1 VLVPTGEKY
10 DGSDSSHSVRLIA
23 PLVSMSMLLG
33 PTAALSGPGFDVIV
47 LGALGGIQDGN
58 LSSYLIRPHGDRNA
72 IACDAGSLVNGLRV
86 AHDKGVFRDV
96 TVPADSTDS
105 VIGHVLKN
113 EIKGYLISHAHLDH
127 VQGLVIASPDDS
139 NKAIYGLP
147 LVNAEIEQNYFNW
160 KAWPNMLDRGQQP
173 QLKKYHLEDL
183 KPGEARELTGT
194 RMTVTP
200 FPLNHGGAESTAFL
214 IESEDDVIL
223 CFGDTGPDEV
233 QKASNM
239 HDIWKAI
246 ADKVKQQ
253 KLKAIILE
261 VSYTSD
267 RPDHLLFGHM
277 TPKWVHRTLHL
288 LDQEAGGNALMGLPV
303 VVSHIKYSLTDEQPQ
318 EAIRK
323 ELEAGNDLGVQFV
336 IPEQGALYHF
346 R

>member
-1 VLVPTGEKY
+1 
-10 DGSDSSHSVRLIA
+10 
-23 PLVSMSMLLG
+23 M
-33 PTAALSGPGFDVIV
+33 PTAALSDQGFDVIV

-72 IACDAGSLVNGLRV
+72 IACDAGSLVNGLKV

-96 TVPADSTDS
+96 KVPGGSTDS

-139 NKAIYGLP
+139 NKTIYSLP
-147 LVNAEIEQNYFNW
+147 SVSAEIEQNYFNW
-160 KAWPNMLDRGQQP
+160 KAWPNMLDRGQPP
-173 QLKKYHLEDL
+173 QLKKYQLVDL
-183 KPGEARELTGT
+183 KPGEAKDLTGT
-194 RMTVTP
+194 AMTVTP
-200 FPLNHGGAESTAFL
+200 YPLNHGGAESTAFL
-214 IESEDDVIL
+214 IESEGDAIL

-239 HDIWKAI
+239 QNIWKAV
-246 ADKVKQQ
+246 AHKVKQQ

-267 RPDHLLFGHM
+267 RPDTLLFGHL
-277 TPKWVHRTLHL
+277 TPKWVHKTLHD
-288 LDQEAGGNALMGLPV
+288 LDQEAGGNALKGLPV

-323 ELEAGNDLGVQFV
+323 ELEASNDLGVQFV

-346 R
+346 Q

>member
-1 VLVPTGEKY
+1 M
-10 DGSDSSHSVRLIA
+10 RLIA
-23 PLVSMSMLLG
+23 SLVSLSMLLM
-33 PTAALSGPGFDVIV
+33 PAASLSGQGFDVIV

-72 IACDAGSLVNGLRV
+72 IACDAGSLVNGLKV
-86 AHDKGVFRDV
+86 AQDKGVFRDV
-96 TVPADSTDS
+96 KAPENSIDS

-127 VQGLVIASPDDS
+127 VQGLVIVSPDDS
-139 NKAIYGLP
+139 NKTIYSLP
-147 LVNAEIEQNYFNW
+147 SVSAEIEQNYFNW

-173 QLKKYHLEDL
+173 QLKKYHVEDL
-183 KPGEARELTGT
+183 KPGEAKELTGT
-194 RMTVTP
+194 RMTATP

-214 IESEDDVIL
+214 IESGDDAIL

-239 HDIWKAI
+239 QSIWKAV
-246 ADKVKQQ
+246 ADRVRQR

-267 RPDHLLFGHM
+267 RPDHLLFGHL
-277 TPKWVHRTLHL
+277 TPKWVHKTLHV
-288 LDQEAGGNALMGLPV
+288 LDQEAGGNALKGLPV

-346 R
+346 Q

>member
-1 VLVPTGEKY
+1 M
-10 DGSDSSHSVRLIA
+10 RLIA
-23 PLVSMSMLLG
+23 SLVSMLMLLA
-33 PTAALSGPGFDVIV
+33 PTAAMSDEGFDVIV

-72 IACDAGSLVNGLRV
+72 IACDAGTLVNGLKV
-86 AHDKGVFRDV
+86 AQEKGVFRDV
-96 TVPADSTDS
+96 KVPEGSTDGS
-105 VIGHVLKN
+105 IGHVLKN

-139 NKAIYGLP
+139 NKTIYSLP
-147 LVNAEIEQNYFNW
+147 SVSAEIVQNYFNW

-183 KPGEARELTGT
+183 KPGDTTDLAGT
-194 RMTVTP
+194 KMTVTP

-214 IESEDDVIL
+214 VESGGDAIL

-239 HDIWKAI
+239 HDIWRAI

-261 VSYTSD
+261 ASYSSD
-267 RPDHLLFGHM
+267 RPDNLLFGHM
-277 TPKWVHRTLHL
+277 TPKWVHKTLHV
-288 LDQEAGGNALMGLPV
+288 LDQEAGGNALKGLPV

-323 ELEAGNDLGVQFV
+323 ELEAGNDLGVLFV
-336 IPEQGALYHF
+336 IPKQGALYHF

>member
-1 VLVPTGEKY
+1 M
-10 DGSDSSHSVRLIA
+10 RLIA
-23 PLVSMSMLLG
+23 SLVSMSMLLM
-33 PTAALSGPGFDVIV
+33 PTAAMSGQGFDVIV

-72 IACDAGSLVNGLRV
+72 IACDAGSLVNGLKV
-86 AHDKGVFRDV
+86 AQDKGVFRDV
-96 TVPADSTDS
+96 TVPEGSTDS

-113 EIKGYLISHAHLDH
+113 DIKGYLISHAHLDH

-139 NKAIYGLP
+139 NKIIYSLP
-147 LVNAEIEQNYFNW
+147 SVSAEIEQTYFNW

-183 KPGEARELTGT
+183 KPGEAKELTGT

-214 IESEDDVIL
+214 IESGGDAIL

-233 QKASNM
+233 QKVSNM
-239 HDIWKAI
+239 QNIWQAI

-261 VSYTSD
+261 TSYTSD
-267 RPDHLLFGHM
+267 RLDTLLFGHL
-277 TPKWVHRTLHL
+277 TPKWVHKTLHV
-288 LDQEAGGNALMGLPV
+288 LDQEAGGNALKGLPV

-318 EAIRK
+318 VAIRQ

-346 R
+346 Q

>member
-1 VLVPTGEKY
+1 M
-10 DGSDSSHSVRLIA
+10 RLIA
-23 PLVSMSMLLG
+23 SLVSLSMLLM
-33 PTAALSGPGFDVIV
+33 PTVVLSGQGFDVIV

-72 IACDAGSLVNGLRV
+72 VACDAGSLVNGLRV
-86 AHDKGVFRDV
+86 AQDKGVFRDV
-96 TVPADSTDS
+96 KAPENSTDS

-139 NKAIYGLP
+139 NKTIYSLP
-147 LVNAEIEQNYFNW
+147 SVSAEIEQTYFNW

-173 QLKKYHLEDL
+173 QLKKYHVEDL
-183 KPGEARELTGT
+183 KPGEAKELTGT
-194 RMTVTP
+194 RMTATP

-214 IESEDDVIL
+214 IESGGDAIL

-239 HDIWKAI
+239 QAIWKAV
-246 ADKVKQQ
+246 ADKVRQQ

-261 VSYTSD
+261 TSYTSD
-267 RPDHLLFGHM
+267 RPDHLLFGHL
-277 TPKWVHRTLHL
+277 TPKWVHKTLHV
-288 LDQEAGGNALMGLPV
+288 LDQEAGGNALKGLPV

-346 R
+346 Q

>member
-1 VLVPTGEKY
+1 M
-10 DGSDSSHSVRLIA
+10 RLIA
-23 PLVSMSMLLG
+23 SLVSLSMLLM
-33 PTAALSGPGFDVIV
+33 PAASLSGQGFDVIV

-72 IACDAGSLVNGLRV
+72 IACDAGSLVNGLKV
-86 AHDKGVFRDV
+86 AQDKGVFRDV
-96 TVPADSTDS
+96 KVPENSIDS

-139 NKAIYGLP
+139 NKTIYSLP
-147 LVNAEIEQNYFNW
+147 SVSAEIEQNYFNW

-173 QLKKYHLEDL
+173 QLKKYHVEDL
-183 KPGEARELTGT
+183 KPGEAKELTGT
-194 RMTVTP
+194 KMTATP

-214 IESEDDVIL
+214 IESGGDAIL

-239 HDIWKAI
+239 QDIWKAV
-246 ADKVKQQ
+246 ADKVRQQ

-261 VSYTSD
+261 TSYTSD
-267 RPDHLLFGHM
+267 RPDHLLFGHL
-277 TPKWVHRTLHL
+277 TPKWVHKTLHV
-288 LDQEAGGNALMGLPV
+288 LDQEAGGNALKGLPV

-346 R
+346 Q

>member
-1 VLVPTGEKY
+1 MK
-10 DGSDSSHSVRLIA
+10 LIA
-23 PLVSMSMLLG
+23 SAVSMSMFLM
-33 PTAALSGPGFDVIV
+33 PTVALSGQGFDVIV

-72 IACDAGSLVNGLRV
+72 IACDAGSLVNGLKV
-86 AHDKGVFRDV
+86 AQDKGVFRDV
-96 TVPADSTDS
+96 KVPEGSTDS

-113 EIKGYLISHAHLDH
+113 DVKGYLISHAHLDH

-139 NKAIYGLP
+139 NKTIYSLP
-147 LVNAEIEQNYFNW
+147 SVSAEIEQTYFNW

-183 KPGEARELTGT
+183 KPGEAKDLTGT

-214 IESEDDVIL
+214 IESGGDTIL

-239 HDIWKAI
+239 QDIWQAI
-246 ADKVKQQ
+246 ANKVRQR

-261 VSYTSD
+261 TSYTSD
-267 RPDHLLFGHM
+267 RPDHLLFGHL
-277 TPKWVHRTLHL
+277 TPKWVHKTLRL
-288 LDQEAGGNALMGLPV
+288 LDQEAGGDALKGLPV

-318 EAIRK
+318 EAIRQ
-323 ELEAGNDLGVQFV
+323 ELEVGNDLGVQFV

-346 R
+346 Q

>member
-1 VLVPTGEKY
+1 M
-10 DGSDSSHSVRLIA
+10 RLIA
-23 PLVSMSMLLG
+23 SLVSMAMLLM
-33 PTAALSGPGFDVIV
+33 PTAAMSGQGFDVIV

-72 IACDAGSLVNGLRV
+72 IACDAGSLVNGLKV
-86 AHDKGVFRDV
+86 AQDKGVFRDV
-96 TVPADSTDS
+96 TVPEGSTDS

-113 EIKGYLISHAHLDH
+113 DIKGYLISHAHLDH

-139 NKAIYGLP
+139 NKTIYSLP
-147 LVNAEIEQNYFNW
+147 SVSAEIEQNYFNW

-183 KPGEARELTGT
+183 KPGDAENLAGT
-194 RMTVTP
+194 KMAVTP

-214 IESEDDVIL
+214 VESGDDAIL

-239 HDIWKAI
+239 QDIWKAV
-246 ADKVKQQ
+246 ADRVRQR

-267 RPDHLLFGHM
+267 RPDTLLFGHL
-277 TPKWVHRTLHL
+277 TPKWVHETLHV
-288 LDQEAGGNALMGLPV
+288 LDQEAGGNALKGLPV
-303 VVSHIKYSLTDEQPQ
+303 VVSHIKYSFTDEQPQ
-318 EAIRK
+318 VAIRQ
-323 ELEAGNDLGVQFV
+323 ELEVGNDLGVQFV

-346 R
+346 Q

>member
-1 VLVPTGEKY
+1 M
-10 DGSDSSHSVRLIA
+10 RLI
-23 PLVSMSMLLG
+23 PSLVSMSLLLM
-33 PTAALSGPGFDVIV
+33 PTTALSDQGFDVIA

-72 IACDAGSLVNGLRV
+72 IACDAGSLVNGLKV
-86 AHDKGVFRDV
+86 AQDKGVFSDV
-96 TVPADSTDS
+96 KVPDGSTDS

-139 NKAIYGLP
+139 NKTIYSLP
-147 LVNAEIEQNYFNW
+147 SVSAEIEQTYFNW

-183 KPGEARELTGT
+183 KPSEAKELTGT
-194 RMTVTP
+194 GMTVTA

-214 IESEDDVIL
+214 IESGDDAIL

-233 QKASNM
+233 QKVSNM
-239 HDIWKAI
+239 QDIWKAI

-261 VSYTSD
+261 TSYTSD
-267 RPDHLLFGHM
+267 RPDNLLFGHL
-277 TPKWVHRTLHL
+277 TPKWVHKTLHG
-288 LDQEAGGNALMGLPV
+288 LDQEAGGNALKGLPV
-303 VVSHIKYSLTDEQPQ
+303 VVSHIKYLLTGEQPQ
-318 EAIRK
+318 EAIRQ

-336 IPEQGALYHF
+336 IPEQGAVYHF
-346 R
+346 W

>member
-1 VLVPTGEKY
+1 M
-10 DGSDSSHSVRLIA
+10 RLIA
-23 PLVSMSMLLG
+23 SLVSLSMLLM
-33 PTAALSGPGFDVIV
+33 PAASLSGQGFDVIV

-72 IACDAGSLVNGLRV
+72 IACDAGSLVNGLKV
-86 AHDKGVFRDV
+86 AQDKGVFGDV
-96 TVPADSTDS
+96 KAPENSIDS

-139 NKAIYGLP
+139 NKTIYSLP
-147 LVNAEIEQNYFNW
+147 SVSAEIEQNYFNW

-173 QLKKYHLEDL
+173 QLKKYHVEDL
-183 KPGEARELTGT
+183 KPGEAKELTGT
-194 RMTVTP
+194 KMTATP

-214 IESEDDVIL
+214 IESGGDAIL

-239 HDIWKAI
+239 QAIWKAV
-246 ADKVKQQ
+246 ADKVRQQ

-261 VSYTSD
+261 TSYTSD
-267 RPDHLLFGHM
+267 RPDHLLFGHL
-277 TPKWVHRTLHL
+277 TPKWVHKTLHV
-288 LDQEAGGNALMGLPV
+288 LDQEAGGNALKGLPV

-323 ELEAGNDLGVQFV
+323 ELEAGNDLRVQFV
-336 IPEQGALYHF
+336 IPEQGARYHF
-346 R
+346 Q

>member
-1 VLVPTGEKY
+1 
-10 DGSDSSHSVRLIA
+10 
-23 PLVSMSMLLG
+23 
-33 PTAALSGPGFDVIV
+33 VIV

-72 IACDAGSLVNGLRV
+72 IACDAGSLVNGLKV
-86 AHDKGVFRDV
+86 AQDKGAFSDV
-96 TVPADSTDS
+96 KVPEGSTDS
-105 VIGHVLKN
+105 VVGHVLKN
-113 EIKGYLISHAHLDH
+113 DIKGYLISHAHLDH
-127 VQGLVIASPDDS
+127 VQGLVVASPDDS
-139 NKAIYGLP
+139 NKTIYSLP
-147 LVNAEIEQNYFNW
+147 TVSAEIEQNYFNW

-173 QLKKYHLEDL
+173 QLKKYHVEDL
-183 KPGEARELTGT
+183 KPGEAKELTET
-194 RMTVTP
+194 SMTVTA

-214 IESEDDVIL
+214 IESGGDAIL

-239 HDIWKAI
+239 QDIWRAI
-246 ADKVKQQ
+246 ADKVKRQ

-267 RPDHLLFGHM
+267 RPDNLLFGHL
-277 TPKWVHRTLHL
+277 TPKWVHETLHV
-288 LDQEAGGNALMGLPV
+288 LDQEAGGNALKGLPI

-318 EAIRK
+318 RAIRQ

-346 R
+346 Q

>member
-1 VLVPTGEKY
+1 M
-10 DGSDSSHSVRLIA
+10 RLIA
-23 PLVSMSMLLG
+23 SLVSLSMLLT
-33 PTAALSGPGFDVIV
+33 PTVALSGQGFDVIV

-72 IACDAGSLVNGLRV
+72 VACDAGSLVNGLRV
-86 AHDKGVFRDV
+86 AQDKGVFRDV
-96 TVPADSTDS
+96 KAPENSTDS
-105 VIGHVLKN
+105 VIGHVLKS

-139 NKAIYGLP
+139 NKTIYSLP
-147 LVNAEIEQNYFNW
+147 SVSAEIEQNYFNW

-173 QLKKYHLEDL
+173 QLKKYHVEGL
-183 KPGEARELTGT
+183 KPGEAKELTGT
-194 RMTVTP
+194 RMTATP

-214 IESEDDVIL
+214 IESGGDAIL

-239 HDIWKAI
+239 QAIWKAV
-246 ADKVKQQ
+246 ADKVRQQ

-261 VSYTSD
+261 TSYTSD
-267 RPDHLLFGHM
+267 RPDHLLFGHL
-277 TPKWVHRTLHL
+277 TPKWVHKTLHV
-288 LDQEAGGNALMGLPV
+288 LDQEAGGNALKGLPV

-346 R
+346 Q

>member
-1 VLVPTGEKY
+1 M
-10 DGSDSSHSVRLIA
+10 RLTA
-23 PLVSMSMLLG
+23 SLVSLSMLLM
-33 PTAALSGPGFDVIV
+33 PTIALSGQGFDVIV

-72 IACDAGSLVNGLRV
+72 IACDAGSLVNGLKV
-86 AHDKGVFRDV
+86 AQDKGVFRDV
-96 TVPADSTDS
+96 KVPEGSTDS

-139 NKAIYGLP
+139 NKTIYSLP
-147 LVNAEIEQNYFNW
+147 SVSAEIEQTYFNW

-183 KPGEARELTGT
+183 MPGEAKSLAGT
-194 RMTVTP
+194 KMTVTL
-200 FPLNHGGAESTAFL
+200 FPLSHGGAESTAFL
-214 IESEDDVIL
+214 IESEGDAIL

-239 HDIWKAI
+239 QDIWKAV
-246 ADKVKQQ
+246 ADRVKQQ

-261 VSYTSD
+261 TSYTSD
-267 RPDHLLFGHM
+267 RPDNLLFGHL
-277 TPKWVHRTLHL
+277 TPKWVHETLRL
-288 LDQEAGGNALMGLPV
+288 LDQEAGGNALKGLPV

-346 R
+346 Q

>member
-1 VLVPTGEKY
+1 M
-10 DGSDSSHSVRLIA
+10 RLTA
-23 PLVSMSMLLG
+23 ALVSLSMFLV
-33 PTAALSGPGFDVIV
+33 PTAALSDQGFDVIV

-72 IACDAGSLVNGLRV
+72 IACDAGSLVNGLKV
-86 AHDKGVFRDV
+86 AEDKGVFKDV
-96 TVPADSTDS
+96 KVPEGSTDS

-113 EIKGYLISHAHLDH
+113 DIKGYLISHAHLDH

-139 NKAIYGLP
+139 NKTIYSLP
-147 LVNAEIEQNYFNW
+147 SVSAAIEQNYFNW

-183 KPGEARELTGT
+183 KPGEAKDLAGT
-194 RMTVTP
+194 RMTATP

-214 IESEDDVIL
+214 IESGDDAIL

-239 HDIWKAI
+239 QDIWKAV
-246 ADKVKQQ
+246 ADKVRQQ

-267 RPDHLLFGHM
+267 RPDNLLFGHL
-277 TPKWVHRTLHL
+277 TPKWVHKTLHV
-288 LDQEAGGNALMGLPV
+288 LDQEAGGNALKGLPV
-303 VVSHIKYSLTDEQPQ
+303 VVSHIKFSLTDEQPQ
-318 EAIRK
+318 EAVRK
-323 ELEAGNDLGVQFV
+323 ELEASNDLGVQFV
-336 IPEQGALYHF
+336 IPEQGVLYHF
-346 R
+346 Q